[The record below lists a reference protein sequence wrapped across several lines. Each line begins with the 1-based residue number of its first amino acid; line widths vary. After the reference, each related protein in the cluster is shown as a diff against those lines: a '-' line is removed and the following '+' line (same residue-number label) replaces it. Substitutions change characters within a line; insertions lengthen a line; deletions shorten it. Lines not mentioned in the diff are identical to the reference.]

1 MLIYLSNCKKL
12 QRNLVFFPYNG
23 NNFDCLEGGGQAFSS
38 AYDLLDQVKWLYTIW
53 NNWSGLKIVH
63 LVGSVQIYMLCDGNA
78 SGANYLRGQTDQES
92 LQTYKKIHDV
102 RDKSTDCK
110 YSAYMLNQ
118 RK

>member
-1 MLIYLSNCKKL
+1 MVTTLTVWKEVGKP
-12 QRNLVFFPYNG
+12 FPS
-23 NNFDCLEGGGQAFSS
+23 SS

-110 YSAYMLNQ
+110 YSAYMVKFTGMPCQAALPPSPSVP
-118 RK
+118 

>member
-1 MLIYLSNCKKL
+1 MVTTLTVWKEVGKP
-12 QRNLVFFPYNG
+12 FP
-23 NNFDCLEGGGQAFSS
+23 FSS

-78 SGANYLRGQTDQES
+78 SGANYES

-110 YSAYMLNQ
+110 YSAYMVKFTSFSGDALPSG
-118 RK
+118 RAAKP

>member
-1 MLIYLSNCKKL
+1 MVTTLTVWK
-12 QRNLVFFPYNG
+12 
-23 NNFDCLEGGGQAFSS
+23 AFSS

-110 YSAYMLNQ
+110 YSVFLGKVHEFFGGCLAKRLR
-118 RK
+118 RKP

>member
-1 MLIYLSNCKKL
+1 MVTTLTVWKEVGKP
-12 QRNLVFFPYNG
+12 FP
-23 NNFDCLEGGGQAFSS
+23 FSS

-110 YSAYMLNQ
+110 YSAYMVKFTSFSGDALPSGHAA
-118 RK
+118 KP